1 LTTESL
7 IVELDARTAKLDA
20 KLNSTNDKLDK
31 LTQSS
36 EKSDGGLRKLG
47 AGAAVVGSAIIKTA
61 AAAVALGS
69 AVSAIVLSSAKS
81 RRELELLAKQAKT
94 TTSDFQ
100 ALSFATN
107 KYGINAEQIGDI
119 SKDIADK
126 VGEFSAAG
134 TGAFQDYADVMKL
147 SKDEARAAAN
157 EFEGL
162 SSQEILGKMVSR
174 MEDASVSGDKMT
186 FVLES
191 LGNDASRLIPLFSN
205 NSRELTDLKKR
216 FDDVNNSLQ
225 ITGTQA
231 AALQDVSNTFT
242 LLTSSA
248 GNATTAISA
257 TLAPVLDDFFNDI
270 IAVVPD
276 ATQTIIDF
284 INSFLDAENISSIA
298 GVNKE
303 ILKVNESITE
313 TTEIMIGQ
321 IPRMKVGSEAQLR
334 RDNQRLKELEAQLV
348 VLTDQ
353 EKKIEDVNRLSGR
366 QIGGEVVTPIDSGLG
381 TGDEIQA
388 IADRFKEEE
397 TLLAEKLVRELQ
409 IIGDNNNL
417 KLELEKEFAENIDEI
432 RSEAKEKQ
440 DEARLE
446 ELEAAKELLDDR
458 AELDL
463 KAGKAKIKLEDSVA
477 QNAVGLLKMIGG
489 ENKAAALIALGI
501 QKATALSAN
510 ATATLSGSLLAYAS
524 QLIPGDP
531 TSVIRAEAAREYT
544 IGLGAVNA
552 GLIVATGLGQAAG
565 ISKGG
570 GGGGAGISGSGNPE
584 QSENPVNNFND
595 QGAAITNISDGEMTT
610 QRMIIE
616 FSDESVDV
624 LSRQIQ
630 KSQSDGRT

>member
-1 LTTESL
+1 LSTESL

-31 LTQSS
+31 LTDKS
-36 EKSDGGLRKLG
+36 EKADGGLRKLG
-47 AGAAVVGSAIIKTA
+47 SGAKVAAGVVLKTA
-61 AAAVALGS
+61 AAATALAA
-69 AVSAIVLSSAKS
+69 AVTAIVVSSAKG
-81 RRELELLAKQAKT
+81 RRELELLSKQAKT
-94 TTSDFQ
+94 SESDFQ

-107 KYGINAEQIGDI
+107 TYGINAEQMGEI
-119 SKDIADK
+119 SKEISLKIA
-126 VGEFSAAG
+126 EFSTAG

-147 SKDEARAAAN
+147 TKDQARDAAE
-157 EFEGL
+157 EFVGL
-162 SSQEILGKMVSR
+162 SSQEVLGMMISR
-174 MEDASVSGDKMT
+174 MEEAGATAGDMEFAIDSLASDA
-186 FVLES
+186 E
-191 LGNDASRLIPLFSN
+191 RLIPLFRG
-205 NSRELTDLKKR
+205 NSKELLELKNR
-216 FDDVNNSLQ
+216 FNDVNSSLQ

-231 AALQDVSNTFT
+231 DALRDVSNTFT

-270 IAVVPD
+270 IAIVPD
-276 ATQTIIDF
+276 ATQTIINF
-284 INSFLDAENISSIA
+284 INSFLDAENISSIS

-303 ILKVNESITE
+303 IEKVNESIKQTTE
-313 TTEIMIGQ
+313 TMIGQ
-321 IPRMKVGSEAQLR
+321 VPRMRAGSEAQLAS
-334 RDNQRLKELEAQLV
+334 DQLRLKELEAQLV

-353 EKKIEDVNRLSGR
+353 EKKLEDVNRLSGG
-366 QIGGEVVTPIDSGLG
+366 QIGGQVAEISESGLG

-388 IADRFKEEE
+388 IADRFKLEE

-409 IIGDNNNL
+409 IIGDNNEL
-417 KLELEKEFAENIDEI
+417 KLQLEKEFTENIEGV
-432 RSEAKEKQ
+432 RSELREKQ
-440 DEARLE
+440 AEDRQA
-446 ELEAAKELLDDR
+446 ELNAAKDVLDQR

-489 ENKAAALIALGI
+489 ENKAAALIALGV

-531 TSVIRAEAAREYT
+531 TSVIRAEAARDYT
-544 IGLGAVNA
+544 LSLGAVNA

-565 ISKGG
+565 IAKGG
-570 GGGGAGISGSGNPE
+570 GGGPNVGGGGTNDQE
-584 QSENPVNNFND
+584 RRPVNDFND
-595 QGAAITNISDGEMTT
+595 QGAIISDINDSESTT
-610 QRMIIE
+610 QRFVLE
-616 FSDESVDV
+616 FSDEFVDV
-624 LSRQIQ
+624 MSRQVQ